1 MEKDQAD
8 TPERTRLTRFDEP
21 AAGWRYAPAWQPF
34 DPRDYGNRRT
44 RRASNWTAAALV
56 AGVAVTT
63 GYLAHNV
70 PATGTSSSTG
80 HAKTRHHTRRSA
92 AVPGAPAV
100 QAPAPAVQA
109 PVVTSGG
116 SGARGGGGGGD

>member
-1 MEKDQAD
+1 MENDRAD
-8 TPERTRLTRFDEP
+8 EPERRRLPRFDEP
-21 AAGWRYAPAWQPF
+21 PAGWRYAPVWQPV
-34 DPRDYGNRRT
+34 DPRDSGVRRT

-63 GYLAHNV
+63 GYLAHNS
-70 PATGTSSSTG
+70 PASTGTSG
-80 HAKTRHHTRRSA
+80 PAKSRNHTTK
-92 AVPGAPAV
+92 PAV